1 MLYASFFMV
10 DINFTF
16 IQVNENDF
24 LLFDNVIHVDAGDN
38 NLPFRKFNNL
48 SFFVFSFNLLILLYQ
63 KLFDVIVIFVCKRE
77 LYF

>member
-48 SFFVFSFNLLILLYQ
+48 SFFVFLLILLYQ
-63 KLFDVIVIFVCKRE
+63 KPFDVIVIFVCKRE

>member
-1 MLYASFFMV
+1 MSRSRVLYASDFMV

-38 NLPFRKFNNL
+38 NLPFRKFKNL
-48 SFFVFSFNLLILLYQ
+48 SFLFFLLI
-63 KLFDVIVIFVCKRE
+63 F
-77 LYF
+77 